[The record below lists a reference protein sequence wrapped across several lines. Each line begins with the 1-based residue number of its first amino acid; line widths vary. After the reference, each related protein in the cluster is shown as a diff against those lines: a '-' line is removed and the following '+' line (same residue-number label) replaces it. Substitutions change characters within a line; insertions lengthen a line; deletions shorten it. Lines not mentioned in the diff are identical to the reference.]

1 MAEPLSTSATVGT
14 VAGWGIV
21 TSALVAFI
29 TSVDY
34 SIAFGAFA
42 GSMCFI
48 VTASDL
54 TRRQIFGYFLFGY
67 AAGIYGA
74 GFVAD
79 KVEGYLEYREK
90 RLDALAAGQSLCRI
104 MTAASSRALQRQS
117 AWVSKWLLRFLKM
130 SASSGRMACMC
141 SAPTM
146 SFTKLSGM
154 QHWLGKL

>member
-21 TSALVAFI
+21 TSALVGFI

-67 AAGIYGA
+67 AAGIFGA

-79 KVEGYLEYREK
+79 KIEDYLEYREK
-90 RLDALAAGQSLCRI
+90 PLDALAAVIISAAAVQGYFWLKNGGISKLPFVKKWMGEQS
-104 MTAASSRALQRQS
+104 
-117 AWVSKWLLRFLKM
+117 
-130 SASSGRMACMC
+130 
-141 SAPTM
+141 
-146 SFTKLSGM
+146 
-154 QHWLGKL
+154 

>member
-21 TSALVAFI
+21 TSALVGFI

-48 VTASDL
+48 VTASNL

-67 AAGIYGA
+67 AAGVFGA

-79 KVEGYLEYREK
+79 RLENYFDYREK
-90 RLDALAAGQSLCRI
+90 PLDALAAVIIS
-104 MTAASSRALQRQS
+104 AAAVQGYFWLKNGG
-117 AWVSKWLLRFLKM
+117 VSKLPFVK
-130 SASSGRMACMC
+130 
-141 SAPTM
+141 
-146 SFTKLSGM
+146 K
-154 QHWLGKL
+154 WLGEKS